1 MAAVLR
7 ERKLGARGRPLHRA
21 RRIFGSGIEM
31 LWQKMVN
38 FAPVTLRCLPG
49 ARLADVPT

>member
-1 MAAVLR
+1 MAAALR
-7 ERKLGARGRPLHRA
+7 EEKLRARGRALHRG

-31 LWQKMVN
+31 LWQKMVI

-49 ARLADVPT
+49 ARLADVPA